1 MQRPRQLVWGKAQA
15 GWGVP
20 QITGSRGCAH
30 GRHWGSMQSRASPA
44 TVLKGGQG
52 GNDVR
57 T

>member
-15 GWGVP
+15 GWGAP